1 MKNRISCFAVTAM
14 LTTLMASPLW
24 GAASSGE
31 TAVATVG
38 VSDIGPSTTTQ
49 RTDALT
55 ESIVWRAGDP
65 FAAMQDDG
73 NRQPTCIYVPCRY
86 DGECLGG
93 DHCKCQGGSGP
104 APDPTAPPGGTGHCY
119 SGPFSPPFP
128 VVGYSGTP
136 GDHVGP
142 AHETGGSRG
151 SLLES
156 I

>member
-93 DHCKCQGGSGP
+93 IIASAKEAVGQPRIPPPRRGGLATATR
-104 APDPTAPPGGTGHCY
+104 APLVPHSRSWGTRGRPGIT
-119 SGPFSPPFP
+119 SALLMKR
-128 VVGYSGTP
+128 VGRAALY
-136 GDHVGP
+136 
-142 AHETGGSRG
+142 
-151 SLLES
+151 
-156 I
+156 